1 MDGETLV
8 MLSTMGT
15 VEQFKACG
23 LNTVKDQMKLRKLVG
38 KQALSAAATSSS
50 SSASGSTPATASKG
64 KLTKKHLAELTPEDK
79 RVYLMM

>member
-1 MDGETLV
+1 MDGETLI

-38 KQALSAAATSSS
+38 KQASSVAATSSS
-50 SSASGSTPATASKG
+50 SSASGSTPSSKG
-64 KLTKKHLAELTPEDK
+64 KLTKTFS
-79 RVYLMM
+79 